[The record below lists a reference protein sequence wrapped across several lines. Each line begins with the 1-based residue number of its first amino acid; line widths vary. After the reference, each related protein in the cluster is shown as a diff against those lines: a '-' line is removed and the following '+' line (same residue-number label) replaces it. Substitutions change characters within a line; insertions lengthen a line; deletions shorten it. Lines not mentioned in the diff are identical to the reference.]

1 MARSE
6 FRVRM
11 DGRVSIVEVRGLF
24 DEAAA
29 ANLLEFATAAASAC
43 WVVQIDLGEIDSMTP
58 EAAALLLSRGAP
70 WHAFPERISLR
81 VSGQP
86 GRQAVLRAY
95 AQRRAGRQTA

>member
-11 DGRVSIVEVRGLF
+11 DGRVSIVEIRGSF

-29 ANLLEFATAAASAC
+29 ATLLEFATAAASAC
-43 WVVQIDLGEIDSMTP
+43 RVVQIDLGEIDSMTP
-58 EAAALLLSRGAP
+58 EAAALLLYREAP

-81 VSGQP
+81 VNGQP
-86 GRQAVLRAY
+86 GREAVLRAY
-95 AQRRAGRQTA
+95 AQRRAGPQTA

>member
-11 DGRVSIVEVRGLF
+11 EGPVLIVEVRGEL
-24 DEAAA
+24 DAAA
-29 ANLLEFATAAASAC
+29 TENLLEFTAAASAC
-43 WVVQIDLGEIDSMTP
+43 RDVKIDLDKIDSMTP
-58 EAAALLLSRGAP
+58 EAAALLLFRQAP

-81 VSGQP
+81 ANGKP

-95 AQRRAGRQTA
+95 ARRCARSQTA